1 MKKLP
6 QDPLFI
12 FALLGVIMFAIAQ
25 WRDADGSA
33 TTINVTAPDI
43 KRLQDQWAVQMRRPA
58 TSGELEGLIDQ
69 FVREEIYYREARN
82 LGLDENDTIVRRR
95 MVQKLT
101 FLTEDLATVL
111 QPDDAVLREYYAER
125 SEAYAIPE
133 TFSFKHVY
141 FSADRRKD
149 AHSDAIAA
157 KKEADAIAAKKEA
170 DVIAAKKKAD
180 AITAKNITAPV
191 GDTFMLQPEYGRKTQ
206 RDIANIFGKG
216 FAETLR
222 SLEPD
227 PAWQGPVESA
237 YGWHL
242 VQMVDRAPY
251 QKQTFATVRDRVA
264 LDWQQAK
271 RKAANADYYANLLNK
286 YKIHRPSMANPD
298 KAQVP

>member
-157 KKEADAIAAKKEA
+157 KKEADAI
-170 DVIAAKKKAD
+170 
-180 AITAKNITAPV
+180 TAKNITAPV

>member
-157 KKEADAIAAKKEA
+157 KK
-170 DVIAAKKKAD
+170 KAD

>member
-157 KKEADAIAAKKEA
+157 KK
-170 DVIAAKKKAD
+170 KAD

-298 KAQVP
+298 KEQVP